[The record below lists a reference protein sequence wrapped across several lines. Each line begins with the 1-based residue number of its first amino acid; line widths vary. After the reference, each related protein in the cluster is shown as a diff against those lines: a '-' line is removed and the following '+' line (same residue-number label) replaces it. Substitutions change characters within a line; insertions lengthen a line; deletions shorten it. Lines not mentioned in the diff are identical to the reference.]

1 MQETPPSAPASEALP
16 AEAQGVE
23 EPSLPG
29 FAPPPASARPSG
41 YRVLARKYRP
51 SSFTDLIGQD
61 AMVRTLRNAFANNRI
76 PQAWMLTGVRGVGK
90 TTTARILA
98 RGLNYQLPDGSGAPT
113 VDLDRFGLHCA
124 AIIEGNHID
133 VMEIDAASNNGVENV
148 RQITDSVRYS
158 PTSARY
164 KVYIIDEVHMLS
176 AGAFNA
182 FLKTLEEPPPHVKFI
197 FATTEIRKVPVT
209 VLSRCQRF
217 DLRRVE
223 ASTLVTHLARICALE
238 KVPIEDEAL
247 SLIARAAEGSV
258 RDAMSLL
265 DQAIAHGAGNVIAE
279 DVRTMLGLAD
289 RARLLDLFE
298 ALMAGKASEALTGLR
313 ALYDIGSDPALV
325 IADLADVA
333 HLATRL
339 KILPEAAKDAA
350 LSEAE
355 RLRGLSFAERLSMP
369 VLSRA
374 WQILSRG
381 LLEVQAAAKPIAAA
395 EMLLIRLA
403 YAANLPTPDEAL
415 KALFPTATA
424 PSSTAASS
432 MAPSPTAPSAA
443 AFAAAAA
450 VAGQATS
457 SASAVPG
464 PVSASPPSAAKN
476 PSAPAARPATN
487 LRVASSGPSGPNALR
502 REERAPEAHA
512 GPLLNRFEDVIALA
526 HEKRDLTLAY
536 ALERDVRLVAFE
548 RARIEFEPAAGAKD
562 DLAKVLARRL
572 LEWTGERWL
581 VAVSPSPGA
590 RSIGERR
597 DLERKSAV
605 EAAKAEPL
613 VRAILDRF
621 PGAEIVTVRDSLA
634 AAEAELEDAE
644 AYPES
649 ADSDV
654 NSESVEDDDP
664 FEFLDTVS
672 DE

>member
-29 FAPPPASARPSG
+29 FAPPSASARPSG

-217 DLRRVE
+217 DLRRVD

-298 ALMAGKASEALTGLR
+298 ALMAGKAGEALAGLR

-325 IADLADVA
+325 IADLADIA

-415 KALFPTATA
+415 KALSPTPTA
-424 PSSTAASS
+424 PSSTVQSS
-432 MAPSPTAPSAA
+432 MAPSPTAPSPAA
-443 AFAAAAA
+443 SSPAA
-450 VAGQATS
+450 VGGPATS
-457 SASAVPG
+457 SASAGPG
-464 PVSASPPSAAKN
+464 PAPSAAS
-476 PSAPAARPATN
+476 PSVPAARPATN
-487 LRVASSGPSGPNALR
+487 LRVASSGPSGAGANALR

-526 HEKRDLTLAY
+526 HEERDLTLAY

-548 RARIEFEPAAGAKD
+548 RGRIEFEPAAGAKD

-613 VRAILDRF
+613 VRAILERF

-634 AAEAELEDAE
+634 GAEAELEE
-644 AYPES
+644 ADDYPES
-649 ADSDV
+649 AESDV

>member
-29 FAPPPASARPSG
+29 FALSPAPARSSG

-61 AMVRTLRNAFANNRI
+61 AMVRTVRNAFANNRI

-113 VDLDRFGLHCA
+113 VELHRFGLHCE

-148 RQITDSVRYS
+148 RQITDSVRYA

-176 AGAFNA
+176 QGAFNA

-217 DLRRVE
+217 DLRRVD
-223 ASTLVTHLARICALE
+223 ASTLVAHLSRICGLE
-238 KVPIEDEAL
+238 KVPVEDEAL
-247 SLIARAAEGSV
+247 SVIARAAEGSV

-265 DQAIAHGAGNVIAE
+265 DQAIAHGAGRVVAE
-279 DVRTMLGLAD
+279 DVRAMLGLAD

-298 ALMAGKASEALTGLR
+298 ALMAGKAREAIAGLR

-339 KILPEAAKDAA
+339 KILPEAARDAA
-350 LSEAE
+350 LTEAE

-415 KALFPTATA
+415 KALSPM
-424 PSSTAASS
+424 TAAS
-432 MAPSPTAPSAA
+432 PPAA
-443 AFAAAAA
+443 APVPASPAPGEGAP
-450 VAGQATS
+450 VS
-457 SASAVPG
+457 SASADPFPAAA
-464 PVSASPPSAAKN
+464 PVATASA
-476 PSAPAARPATN
+476 SAPATRPATN
-487 LRVASSGPSGPNALR
+487 LRLASSGPSGAAANALR
-502 REERAPEAHA
+502 REERAPDSGAV
-512 GPLLNRFEDVIALA
+512 PLLNRFEDVIALA

-548 RARIEFEPAAGAKD
+548 RGRIEFEPSLGAKD
-562 DLAKVLARRL
+562 DLAKTVARRL
-572 LEWTGERWL
+572 FEWTGERWL
-581 VAVSPSPGA
+581 VAVSPSQGT

-613 VRAILDRF
+613 VRAILEHF

-634 AAEAELEDAE
+634 SDEEEQLEE
-644 AYPES
+644 VEEYPES
-649 ADSDV
+649 LDSEAFSA
-654 NSESVEDDDP
+654 NTGEDEDP

-672 DE
+672 DD

>member
-16 AEAQGVE
+16 AEAQGAE

-29 FAPPPASARPSG
+29 FAPSPAPERPSG

-51 SSFTDLIGQD
+51 SSFADLIGQD

-98 RGLNYQLPDGSGAPT
+98 RGLNYQLPEGSGAPT
-113 VDLDRFGLHCA
+113 VDLDRFGVHCA

-148 RQITDSVRYS
+148 RQITDSVRYA

-223 ASTLVTHLARICALE
+223 ASTLVTHLARICDLE
-238 KVPIEDEAL
+238 KVEVEDEAL

-265 DQAIAHGAGNVIAE
+265 DQAIAHGAGKVVAE
-279 DVRTMLGLAD
+279 DVRAMLGLAD

-298 ALMAGKASEALTGLR
+298 ALMAGKAGEALAGLR
-313 ALYDIGSDPALV
+313 ELYDIGSDPTLV
-325 IADLADVA
+325 VADLADIA

-355 RLRGLSFAERLSMP
+355 RVRGLSFAERLSMP
-369 VLSRA
+369 ILSRA

-381 LLEVQAAAKPIAAA
+381 LLEVQAAGKPIAAA

-415 KALFPTATA
+415 KALP
-424 PSSTAASS
+424 PSGTVASAKPASS
-432 MAPSPTAPSAA
+432 LSSPSDASGAGRSYASSVPGNLSPASPATPSANA
-443 AFAAAAA
+443 
-450 VAGQATS
+450 
-457 SASAVPG
+457 SASR
-464 PVSASPPSAAKN
+464 PVA
-476 PSAPAARPATN
+476 N
-487 LRVASSGPSGPNALR
+487 LRIASSGSAVGGAHALR
-502 REERAPEAHA
+502 REERAPEAHLA
-512 GPLLNRFEDVIALA
+512 PLARFEDVIALA
-526 HEKRDLTLAY
+526 HEKRDLALAY
-536 ALERDVRLVAFE
+536 ALERDVRLVTFE
-548 RARIEFEPAAGAKD
+548 RGRIEFEPSPGAKD
-562 DLAKVLARRL
+562 DLAKTVARRL

-581 VAVSPSPGA
+581 VAVSPASGA

-597 DLERKSAV
+597 DLERKGAV

-613 VRAILDRF
+613 VRAILERF

-634 AAEAELEDAE
+634 AEEEMEKPEDYLETMSSELNTEGF
-644 AYPES
+644 
-649 ADSDV
+649 
-654 NSESVEDDDP
+654 EDDDP
-664 FEFLDTVS
+664 FEFLETVS

>member
-16 AEAQGVE
+16 AEAQGVD

-29 FAPPPASARPSG
+29 FAPSPTSARPTG

-51 SSFTDLIGQD
+51 SSFADLIGQD

-98 RGLNYQLPDGSGAPT
+98 RGLNYQLPDGGGAPT

-148 RQITDSVRYS
+148 RQITDSVRYA

-176 AGAFNA
+176 PGAFNA

-223 ASTLVTHLARICALE
+223 ASTLVAHLARICALE

-265 DQAIAHGAGNVIAE
+265 DQAIAHGAGNVGAE
-279 DVRTMLGLAD
+279 DVRAMLGLAD

-298 ALMAGKASEALTGLR
+298 TLMAGKAGEALAGLR
-313 ALYDIGSDPALV
+313 ALYDVGSDPALV
-325 IADLADVA
+325 IADLADIA

-415 KALFPTATA
+415 KALSPTAPA
-424 PSSTAASS
+424 PSSTTHPS
-432 MAPSPTAPSAA
+432 MAPSWTAPSPTASSPAMVASPATFVAA
-443 AFAAAAA
+443 P
-450 VAGQATS
+450 
-457 SASAVPG
+457 VPG
-464 PVSASPPSAAKN
+464 SISVNPPSAAN
-476 PSAPAARPATN
+476 PSGPATRPATN
-487 LRVASSGPSGPNALR
+487 LRIASSGPSGAGANALR
-502 REERAPEAHA
+502 REERAPETHA
-512 GPLLNRFEDVIALA
+512 ATLLNRFEDVIALA

-536 ALERDVRLVAFE
+536 ALERG
-548 RARIEFEPAAGAKD
+548 RIEFEPTPGAKD

-605 EAAKAEPL
+605 EAAKSEPL
-613 VRAILDRF
+613 VRAILERF

-634 AAEAELEDAE
+634 AAEPELEAADD
-644 AYPES
+644 YPENAHS
-649 ADSDV
+649 GINA
-654 NSESVEDDDP
+654 ESVEDEDP
-664 FEFLDTVS
+664 FEFLDTVA
-672 DE
+672 DD